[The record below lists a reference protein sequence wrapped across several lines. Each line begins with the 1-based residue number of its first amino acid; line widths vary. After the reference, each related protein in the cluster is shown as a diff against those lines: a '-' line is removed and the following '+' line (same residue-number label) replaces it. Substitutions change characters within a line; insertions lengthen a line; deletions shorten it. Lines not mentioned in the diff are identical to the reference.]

1 MFIDNFYDKI
11 DKSNFYLGMVSQVY
25 RENSV
30 VQVENLSWLSHRK
43 IKSETL
49 IPNTINY
56 FVIVDS
62 IQGLFIGE
70 VYQSKVAASE
80 SVHDSMNNGVTE
92 DVYPEL
98 SIDVI
103 GVMKS
108 NGNTFELAGFHTVGI
123 TDKVYIANERVIEMY
138 LNSIEIKYNS
148 NISESPLSSFANFSK
163 LENQSIYLKP
173 STLFD
178 RHIMAVGTTNSGKST
193 SALSILD
200 KLVRDQKKVLIV
212 DPTGEYSNS
221 FTESTQEDLEG
232 EVCKLRLGTD
242 TVLPVG
248 EVSNQQWAM
257 LFETN
262 DATQPAVLADAIKSL
277 RYQKKNK
284 KVGIYEKEN
293 QLVTNVKKDM
303 ASVGD
308 DNKDFEL
315 NDLPKQIAAETNKI
329 GKNGKNTIYQQND
342 FNFNSNQWLV
352 QKVQYKLANTSLI
365 NFFNND
371 GSKKNLLQQL
381 DAFLQK
387 PNSALYIDTS
397 AIGTDDAI
405 GGVIIDLISN
415 YLISNYLINKQRDE
429 ISPFVFFVDEVH
441 RYTKAINS
449 ESDYYTG
456 LTSIA
461 REGRKKG
468 IFLFLTTQNPQDVP
482 DTLLG
487 QIGTLLIHRLTHV
500 EEIRTIQNHLKANSL
515 GQIKKLDKGEAILT
529 SINLLQ
535 DLHLNMNK
543 TNRHHKNDTPQL

>member
-415 YLISNYLINKQRDE
+415 YLINKQRDE

-535 DLHLNMNK
+535 DLNLKVVKSGRIHENE
-543 TNRHHKNDTPQL
+543 TPSL

>member
-43 IKSETL
+43 IKSEML

-56 FVIVDS
+56 FIIIDS

-103 GVMKS
+103 GVMKPDED
-108 NGNTFELAGFHTVGI
+108 TFKLAGFHTVGI
-123 TDKVYIANERVIEMY
+123 TDKVYIANEKLIEIY
-138 LNSIEIKYNS
+138 LDSIEIKYNS
-148 NISESPLSSFANFSK
+148 NTDELPLSSFANFSK
-163 LENQSIYLKP
+163 LEKQSVYLNP

-193 SALSILD
+193 SSLSILD
-200 KLVRDQKKVLIV
+200 KLVKNNKKLLLI
-212 DPTGEYSNS
+212 DPTGEYRDS
-221 FTESTQEDLEG
+221 FTEITKESTEG
-232 EVCKLRLGTD
+232 EVYKLRLGVD
-242 TVLPVG
+242 TVLSVG

-262 DATQPAVLADAIKSL
+262 DSTQPATLANAIKSL
-277 RYQKKNK
+277 RYQE
-284 KVGIYEKEN
+284 KVSQSGIYI
-293 QLVTNVKKDM
+293 KDGQSVIDVGKQM
-303 ASVGD
+303 ASVTAED
-308 DNKDFEL
+308 KDFEL
-315 NDLPKQIAAETNKI
+315 KILPEQIAAETDKTNKS
-329 GKNGKNTIYQQND
+329 GKAYQQD
-342 FNFNSNQWLV
+342 SFNFNNNQWLA
-352 QKVQYKLANTSLI
+352 QKVQYKLDNTSLI
-365 NFFNND
+365 NFFSND
-371 GSKKNLLQQL
+371 SLKENLLQQL
-381 DAFLQK
+381 DVFLQK

-397 AIGTDDAI
+397 AIGTNDGI
-405 GGVIIDLISN
+405 GGMIID
-415 YLISNYLINKQRDE
+415 LISNYLINKQRDE
-429 ISPFVFFVDEVH
+429 INPFVFFVDEVH